1 MRITLAF
8 IGTNLQTFYE
18 DKICFFEQPIIF
30 NITDSKLNITINPF
44 GNVLL
49 YYVLRIQK
57 S

>member
-49 YYVLRIQK
+49 LRIQK